1 MQEVSFDA
9 WGARRSPSDW
19 LSPPAGIAA
28 LRAITPRGFTG
39 HEHIDHAGI
48 VHMNGRIYDPVLGR
62 FLQAD
67 PVVQAPD
74 NSQNLN
80 RYTYVLNNP
89 LSYTDPSGF
98 FFKSIGN
105 FIGKFWQPILAI
117 AVTVVSAGVATGA
130 LFASLE
136 IAGTSAAWG
145 VAIGGGA
152 LAGLVNAGNLRG
164 ALYGAFSAAAFHGV
178 GTYFSNIKGAAAKN
192 LGRFGNFVKDN
203 LRLTKTIAHGLTGG
217 IMNELQGGKFAHG
230 FLSAGATQALAPSI
244 ESIGI
249 GDGALSFGDRALRVA
264 SAAALGGAVSEVTG
278 GKFANGAVTG
288 AFSRAF
294 NDESI
299 DDLLKRQEAARAEVD
314 AAYESGDLSR
324 ENSFAS
330 RDEAAKAVLSVIEPI
345 SVRHRVELG
354 GYIFKSDG
362 RFSYAYPHVGRN
374 GSIDLNLVPEPDGA
388 VAGYHSHP
396 NGARYFSYG
405 DVNWVN
411 GTNGSEMPLYLIGR
425 GQVRVC
431 GVGSAFCDSHVARHF
446 DYSKHNRGLRGQIVE

>member
-1 MQEVSFDA
+1 
-9 WGARRSPSDW
+9 
-19 LSPPAGIAA
+19 
-28 LRAITPRGFTG
+28 
-39 HEHIDHAGI
+39 
-48 VHMNGRIYDPVLGR
+48 
-62 FLQAD
+62 
-67 PVVQAPD
+67 VVQAPD

-117 AVTVVSAGVATGA
+117 GITVVSAGVATGA
-130 LFASLE
+130 LLASLE

-152 LAGLVNAGNLRG
+152 LAGLVNSGNLRG

-178 GTYFSNIKGAAAKN
+178 GTYFSNIRGAAAKN

-264 SAAALGGAVSEVTG
+264 AAAAVGGTVSEVTG
-278 GKFANGAVTG
+278 GKFANGAVAR
-288 AFSRAF
+288 AFSRGFGELAPRDSAISDVDLDDDSGLP
-294 NDESI
+294 DELS
-299 DDLLKRQEAARAEVD
+299 RGEVD
-314 AAYESGDLSR
+314 PDGPLSHANVRRAMRRAWFESGSGTEFVREQGGWIVRSKGIGGWVRSLFGLPKVFVNRVPSGSPEAINLGSR
-324 ENSFAS
+324 PGNAIGKF
-330 RDEAAKAVLSVIEPI
+330 
-345 SVRHRVELG
+345 HT
-354 GYIFKSDG
+354 
-362 RFSYAYPHVGRN
+362 
-374 GSIDLNLVPEPDGA
+374 
-388 VAGYHSHP
+388 HP
-396 NGARYFSYG
+396 NTSGI
-405 DVNWVN
+405 
-411 GTNGSEMPLYLIGR
+411 P
-425 GQVRVC
+425 
-431 GVGSAFCDSHVARHF
+431 VGSNPADLFNEVTAYVVGDAGVTRINLDNSQQFLGSRADV
-446 DYSKHNRGLRGQIVE
+446 LR

>member
-1 MQEVSFDA
+1 
-9 WGARRSPSDW
+9 
-19 LSPPAGIAA
+19 
-28 LRAITPRGFTG
+28 
-39 HEHIDHAGI
+39 
-48 VHMNGRIYDPVLGR
+48 MNGRIYDPVLGR

-117 AVTVVSAGVATGA
+117 GITVVSAGVATGA

-178 GTYFSNIKGAAAKN
+178 GTYFSNIRGAAAKN

-294 NDESI
+294 NDEL
-299 DDLLKRQEAARAEVD
+299 DDFLEEVESLEKQVNTVQSAFELREEDFLTLFPSYAGAVD
-314 AAYESGDLSR
+314 ALGLDIAKVKLLTDFREELLSGALMDSAQQGAAAVREHARGRVTGSLGIAGNSLKVIGRALDLTETQVNLITHLHIVVSGLSGNKATVENLSR
-324 ENSFAS
+324 
-330 RDEAAKAVLSVIEPI
+330 
-345 SVRHRVELG
+345 
-354 GYIFKSDG
+354 
-362 RFSYAYPHVGRN
+362 
-374 GSIDLNLVPEPDGA
+374 
-388 VAGYHSHP
+388 VAEEIRQ
-396 NGARYFSYG
+396 NR
-405 DVNWVN
+405 
-411 GTNGSEMPLYLIGR
+411 MLIK
-425 GQVRVC
+425 
-431 GVGSAFCDSHVARHF
+431 D
-446 DYSKHNRGLRGQIVE
+446 DD